1 MMKDRSDEVRKIRS
15 SISISELMPSI
26 SRFGLSNNS
35 DKDIFPLD
43 SFDSYRLMVV
53 IYCLIKVQI
62 IILFSFF
69 VKNRYVL
76 KEYDAGL
83 AGAAAGHDHG
93 EEDDEG
99 HE

>member
-1 MMKDRSDEVRKIRS
+1 
-15 SISISELMPSI
+15 
-26 SRFGLSNNS
+26 
-35 DKDIFPLD
+35 
-43 SFDSYRLMVV
+43 MVV

-83 AGAAAGHDHG
+83 AGAATGHDHG

-99 HE
+99 YE